1 MTTPHITV
9 EYSPTVNERLPW
21 LIAIDTT
28 PTVRAAEGE
37 HATAA
42 LAAVPGLL
50 DDGWE
55 PTQAV
60 YRALE
65 DSVAIT
71 LDQWQDASDEAR
83 LGDET

>member
-1 MTTPHITV
+1 MTTPRITV
-9 EYSPTVNERLPW
+9 EYSPAGHERLPW
-21 LIAIDTT
+21 LIAIDTA
-28 PTVRAAEGE
+28 PAVRVAEGE

-42 LAAVPGLL
+42 LAVVPGLL

-55 PTQAV
+55 STQAV
-60 YRALE
+60 YRSLE

-71 LDQWQDASDEAR
+71 LDQWQDASDEAH